1 LLKLHPGLWPEA
13 FEAVARTAEAL
24 GIDYSGHVSVA
35 VGLDRVLE
43 SKQGTIDHLDGYAQE
58 MVPEDHALSG
68 ADPGLFGVSLIAG
81 MDEDLIPALARRTA
95 AAGVANVPTQS
106 LVENWATGDVDA
118 IMNRD
123 AMRWIPADT
132 AARWRER

>member
-1 LLKLHPGLWPEA
+1 
-13 FEAVARTAEAL
+13 
-24 GIDYSGHVSVA
+24 
-35 VGLDRVLE
+35 
-43 SKQGTIDHLDGYAQE
+43 KQGTIDHLDGYAQE

-106 LVENWATGDVDA
+106 LGENWATGDVDA

-132 AARWRER
+132 AARWRERIGQMRASYGSDENAKRYVELRRRLIKVLHEAGAMILA